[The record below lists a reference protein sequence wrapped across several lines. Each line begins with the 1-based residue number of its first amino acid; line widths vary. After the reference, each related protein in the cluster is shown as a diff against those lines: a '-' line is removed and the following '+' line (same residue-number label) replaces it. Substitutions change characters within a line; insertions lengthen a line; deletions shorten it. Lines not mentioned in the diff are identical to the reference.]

1 MKREHDLHLRELFR
15 RRRFARRL
23 LRPLP
28 RRANI
33 ARYPVIKW
41 FAKHASKRPF
51 LWSFKREHVIPALY
65 GGAILALLPLFGVQ
79 FVAAFGAALLL
90 RCNLTITV
98 GLQFITNPFTL
109 LPIYGFTGYVGNS
122 VMNMLDLGGDLG
134 FVLGG
139 ANALVVG
146 GIIVGVVVALL
157 ADIAWRIAAW
167 EARRFRAR
175 LAQLEALRR
184 QEEQPPEPT
193 GE

>member
-1 MKREHDLHLRELFR
+1 MKREHDRHLRELIR

-28 RRANI
+28 RRANV

-51 LWSFKREHVIPALY
+51 LWSFKREHVLPALY
-65 GGAILALLPLFGVQ
+65 GGAILAFLPLFGVQ
-79 FVAAFGAALLL
+79 FLAAFGAALLL

-122 VMNMLDLGGDLG
+122 VMRMLGLGGELG
-134 FVLGG
+134 FLLGG

-146 GIIVGVVVALL
+146 GIIVGVSVALL

-175 LAQLEALRR
+175 MAQLEAMRR
-184 QEEQPPEPT
+184 HDEEQHE
-193 GE
+193 GK

>member
-1 MKREHDLHLRELFR
+1 MKREHDRHLRELIR

-28 RRANI
+28 RRANVT
-33 ARYPVIKW
+33 RYPVIKW
-41 FAKHASKRPF
+41 FAEHASRRPF

-65 GGAILALLPLFGVQ
+65 GGAILAFLPLFGVQ
-79 FVAAFGAALLL
+79 FLAAFGAALLL

-122 VMNMLDLGGDLG
+122 VMRMLGLGGDLG

-146 GIIVGVVVALL
+146 GIIVGISVALL

-167 EARRFRAR
+167 EAKRFRAR
-175 LAQLEALRR
+175 MAELEALRR
-184 QEEQPPEPT
+184 RDEQ
-193 GE
+193 GDNS

>member
-1 MKREHDLHLRELFR
+1 MKRERDRHLRELIR

-28 RRANI
+28 RRANV

-41 FAKHASKRPF
+41 FARHASKRPF
-51 LWSFKREHVIPALY
+51 LWSFKREHVLPALY

-79 FVAAFGAALLL
+79 FLAAFGAALLL
-90 RCNLTITV
+90 RCNLTVTV

-122 VMNMLDLGGDLG
+122 VMRMLDLGGNLG

-146 GIIVGVVVALL
+146 GIIVGVAVALV

-175 LAQLEALRR
+175 MVQLDDQHRR
-184 QEEQPPEPT
+184 EYPREE
-193 GE
+193 

>member
-1 MKREHDLHLRELFR
+1 MKREHDRHLRELIR
-15 RRRFARRL
+15 RRGFARRL

-28 RRANI
+28 RRANV

-41 FAKHASKRPF
+41 FAEHASKRPF
-51 LWSFKREHVIPALY
+51 LWSFKREHVLPALY
-65 GGAILALLPLFGVQ
+65 GGAILAFLPLFGVQ
-79 FVAAFGAALLL
+79 FLAAFGAALLL

-109 LPIYGFTGYVGNS
+109 LPIYGFTGYIGTS
-122 VMNMLDLGGDLG
+122 VMRMLGLGGELG
-134 FVLGG
+134 FLLGG

-146 GIIVGVVVALL
+146 GIIVGVSVALL

-175 LAQLEALRR
+175 MAQLEAMHRHD
-184 QEEQPPEPT
+184 EEQRR